1 MTDHAFDDDRMDIV
15 GRNGNDG
22 LHYGDEPEGP
32 ADAAFDELQS
42 TWDIADISPRA
53 LFAAGYRQGAR
64 DAQSGAEKPSE
75 RTDSPRAVEPSD
87 A

>member
-1 MTDHAFDDDRMDIV
+1 MDDEALDLR
-15 GRNGNDG
+15 
-22 LHYGDEPEGP
+22 
-32 ADAAFDELQS
+32 AAQALYELQS
-42 TWDIADISPRA
+42 TWDIADMPPRE

-64 DAQSGAEKPSE
+64 DAEGGAEKPSE